1 LLSQVKKLGNGRL
14 QVAYCAAD
22 LSTWVEIG
30 ESEMKERAVAED
42 LEESGHRRRRRNLVP
57 ARVRRAGV
65 AMVALPL
72 AVSVFTAA
80 PASAGA
86 VTTNPGIGPQD
97 YYQEIGAN
105 LPWWFDLGGIA
116 GSTGNIG
123 GKAFFHSG
131 PYGTQTGVIGTLQ
144 QSTHIGPAYFN
155 LDVVKSA
162 TFTYVPG
169 TPATPGGHGPCDHPG
184 HGGTAAT
191 GPKAALN
198 LVDIGVWSAGIPGFV
213 EWYGKLGFTSDT
225 LVDENGVSFNWK
237 GVNKQ
242 YVSIGG
248 GLLTFGFDFQPS
260 FSFHVPTP
268 GVNLAAP
275 LAPILAPGSTPAGLA
290 PAQEAKSGHDAKRGY
305 DVDAAGYEGVKPG
318 QEGVTPGE
326 GGGTPGAE
334 GGTPGAEGGKPGAE
348 GGGTPGAEGGKPGAE
363 GGGTPGAE
371 GGGTP
376 GAEGGKP
383 GAEGGGTPGA
393 EGGQPGAEGGQP
405 GAEGGNNGQS
415 RNGDKPGEN
424 NRDKPGQ
431 AGSKPGGN
439 GSGQGGDKAGADAK

>member
-1 LLSQVKKLGNGRL
+1 
-14 QVAYCAAD
+14 
-22 LSTWVEIG
+22 
-30 ESEMKERAVAED
+30 
-42 LEESGHRRRRRNLVP
+42 
-57 ARVRRAGV
+57 
-65 AMVALPL
+65 MVALPL

-97 YYQEIGAN
+97 FYQEIGAN

-290 PAQEAKSGHDAKRGY
+290 PAQEAKSGHDAKRDY

-334 GGTPGAEGGKPGAE
+334 GGTPGAEGGK
-348 GGGTPGAEGGKPGAE
+348 
-363 GGGTPGAE
+363 PGAE